1 MTSVLI
7 VDDNADNLYLLRV
20 LLQGYGY
27 AVSEAANGADALAI
41 ARRKTPDLVISDL
54 LMPVMDGYT
63 LLRHWKSDERL
74 KSVPFIVF
82 TATYTDPKDERLAM
96 ALGADAFII
105 KPAEPDVLMGRVR
118 DVVSKGSSAQ
128 PHSDAERPL
137 KDITLLNEY
146 NEVLVRKLEKKALQ
160 LERTNR
166 ELMDEIAERKRT
178 EQALRESEERYR
190 KLFHSIADPL
200 FVYNRETL
208 GFLAVNDAAV
218 NEYGHS
224 REEFLSMTI
233 ADIRPPGDV
242 GSLWKEAV
250 QTDATAQMRG
260 VRRHR
265 KKNGEI
271 IEVEMS
277 TYELEF
283 SGRPA
288 CLVQAR
294 NVTEQRKLE
303 EHVRQGQ
310 KMEAVGRLAGG
321 VAHDFNN
328 LLTVINGYSDL
339 LREQLAVDDPTRE
352 LLSEIHKAGERA
364 GTLTRQLLAFSRQQ
378 VIEPKLLNLNSVVSD
393 TEKLLR
399 RLIGEDILLVTKL
412 DPKLGRVKADPG
424 QIEQVLMNLA
434 VNARDAMPRGGN
446 LTIETQM
453 MHLDEHYCKSVAD
466 LSPGEYV
473 MLAVSDSGCGMNQE
487 VLARIFE
494 PFFTTKN
501 VGEGTGLG
509 LATVHGIIKQSSG
522 HIAVYSEQGYGTTFK
537 IFLPQASGPVAGTRS
552 DPKSMEM
559 PEGTETLLL
568 VEDEDAV
575 RMLASHILRTC
586 GYRVLEATNGR
597 DALRLSESESGT
609 IHLLISDVVMPY
621 LGGRALAEQI
631 AAARPGCRVMFLSGY
646 TDDAVVRHGVLEAE
660 FAFLQKPFTAS
671 SLAQKVRSV
680 LDALKQ
686 TNA

>member
-20 LLQGYGY
+20 LLQGYGF
-27 AVSEAANGADALAI
+27 AVDEAANGADALAV
-41 ARRKTPDLVISDL
+41 AKRKAPDLVISDL

-63 LLRHWKSDERL
+63 LLRNWKSNERL

-105 KPAEPDVLMGRVR
+105 KPAEPDVLIGRVR
-118 DVVSKGSSAQ
+118 DVLSKGSSAQ
-128 PHSDAERPL
+128 PHPDGERPL
-137 KDITLLNEY
+137 EDITLLNEY

-190 KLFHSIADPL
+190 KLFHSIAEPL
-200 FVYNRETL
+200 FVYDRETL
-208 GFLAVNDAAV
+208 GFLAVNDMAV
-218 NEYGHS
+218 NEYGYS
-224 REEFLSMTI
+224 REEFLSMMI
-233 ADIRPPGDV
+233 ADIRLPGDV
-242 GSLWKEAV
+242 GSLWKEDAGTDGKV
-250 QTDATAQMRG
+250 QMCG
-260 VRRHR
+260 VSRHR

-339 LREQLAVDDPTRE
+339 LRERLAADDPTRE

-412 DPKLGRVKADPG
+412 SPKLGRVKADPG

-434 VNARDAMPRGGN
+434 VNARDAMPQGGN

-453 MHLDEHYCKSVAD
+453 MHLDEHYCKGVAD

-473 MLAVSDSGCGMNQE
+473 MLAVSDSGCGMDQE

-522 HIAVYSEQGYGTTFK
+522 HIAVYSESGYGTTFK
-537 IFLPQASGPVAGTRS
+537 IFLPQASGPASGAQS
-552 DPKSMEM
+552 DSKSMEM

-575 RMLASHILRTC
+575 RVLASHILRTC

-597 DALRLSESESGT
+597 DALRLSESEAGT

-646 TDDAVVRHGVLEAE
+646 TDDAIVRHGVLEAE

-680 LDALKQ
+680 LDASRQ

>member
-20 LLQGYGY
+20 LLQGCGF
-27 AVSEAANGADALAI
+27 AVNEAANGAEALTI
-41 ARRKTPDLVISDL
+41 ARRKTPGLVISDL

-74 KSVPFIVF
+74 RSVPFIVF

-96 ALGADAFII
+96 ALGADDFII
-105 KPAEPDVLMGRVR
+105 KPAEPDVLMERVR
-118 DVVSKGSSAQ
+118 DVLSKGSSAR
-128 PHSDAERPL
+128 PHPDAERPMEDL
-137 KDITLLNEY
+137 TLLNEY

-200 FVYNRETL
+200 FVYDRETL
-208 GFLAVNDAAV
+208 GCLAVNDAAV
-218 NEYGHS
+218 NEYGYS
-224 REEFLSMTI
+224 REEFLSMRI
-233 ADIRPPGDV
+233 VDIRAPGDA
-242 GSLWKEAV
+242 GSLWKEAAG
-250 QTDATAQMRG
+250 TDATAQMRG
-260 VRRHR
+260 VSRHR
-265 KKNGEI
+265 RKNGEI

-303 EHVRQGQ
+303 GHVRQGQ

-339 LREQLAVDDPTRE
+339 LRERLAVDDPTRE

-412 DPKLGRVKADPG
+412 NPKLGRVKADPG
-424 QIEQVLMNLA
+424 QIEQVMMNLA
-434 VNARDAMPRGGN
+434 VNARDAMPQGGN

-453 MHLDEHYCKSVAD
+453 MHLDEHYCKGVAD
-466 LSPGEYV
+466 LNPGEYV

-509 LATVHGIIKQSSG
+509 LATVHGIIKQSGG
-522 HIAVYSEQGYGTTFK
+522 HIAVYSEQGYGTSFK
-537 IFLPQASGPVAGTRS
+537 IFLPQASGPTPGARP

-575 RMLASHILRTC
+575 RMLASHILRAC
-586 GYRVLEATNGR
+586 GYRVLEAANGR
-597 DALRLSESESGT
+597 DALRLSESESGA

-680 LDALKQ
+680 LDASRQ
-686 TNA
+686 TDS